1 MNDIKARVGNLL
13 QTNKYFKLI
22 EIFLLFLIALI
33 LIKILVPFAKDNLIM
48 KQAVFW
54 LVNIVMLFLV
64 WIGLKL
70 RNETWTHF
78 GLSIKKLSPKSL
90 LKGFLLSLLVFIF
103 AIVGF
108 VIGSIIMANITGIP
122 ESADMNNYS
131 YLQGNIGMLILTLFG
146 VYIVSSFGEEVIY
159 RGFLIN
165 RISELGLN
173 NKIGL
178 TISVIISAIIFGFI
192 HYEWGAMGIV
202 QTGFMGLALGLCYIY
217 MKKKLWIMVFAHAYM
232 DTILMLQLY
241 FTKS

>member
-1 MNDIKARVGNLL
+1 
-13 QTNKYFKLI
+13 
-22 EIFLLFLIALI
+22 LFLSAFL
-33 LIKILVPFAKDNLIM
+33 LIKILEPFANGNLIL
-48 KQAVFW
+48 KQAIFW
-54 LVNIVMLFLV
+54 LVNIVMLFLI
-64 WIGLKL
+64 WFGLKL
-70 RNETWTHF
+70 RNENWTYF
-78 GLSIKKLSPKSL
+78 GLTIKGISPKSIF
-90 LKGFLLSLLVFIF
+90 KGFLLSLLVFAL
-103 AIVGF
+103 AIIGF

-122 ESADMNNYS
+122 ENADMSNYS
-131 YLQGNIGMLILTLFG
+131 YLQGNLGMLILTLIG

-173 NKIGL
+173 NKISSI
-178 TISVIISAIIFGFI
+178 ISVIISAIIFGFV

>member
-13 QTNKYFKLI
+13 HTNKYFKLI